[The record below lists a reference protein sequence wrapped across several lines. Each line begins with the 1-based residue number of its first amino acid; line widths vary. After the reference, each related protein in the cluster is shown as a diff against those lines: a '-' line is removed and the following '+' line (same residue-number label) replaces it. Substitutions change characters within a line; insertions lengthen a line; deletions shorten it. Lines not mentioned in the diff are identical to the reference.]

1 MRPQLI
7 QLVIRMLVITP
18 KTKCSCQVIRIIS
31 TPVMDSQIRMTQQIL
46 DIAKLL
52 TGQERWALG
61 IVPRPTYITIFIG
74 LVLLAETVP
83 TSHVML
89 TAMAAST
96 PTLSAPRMSTPR
108 TPVCAQLSQSRLRSS
123 QINKRIQTRLWI

>member
-1 MRPQLI
+1 
-7 QLVIRMLVITP
+7 
-18 KTKCSCQVIRIIS
+18 
-31 TPVMDSQIRMTQQIL
+31 MDSQLRMTQQIL
-46 DIAKLL
+46 DIAKPQ
-52 TGQERWALG
+52 TGRGPGALG
-61 IVPRPTYITIFIG
+61 IKPIRPTYIPTFIG

-108 TPVCAQLSQSRLRSS
+108 TAVCVQLSQSGLRSS
-123 QINKRIQTRLWI
+123 QNNNQKNSMLTSVGF